1 MVQKLTASLDGRTFD
16 LVSLTEV
23 PEVIALLEQKR
34 FDLVVV
40 DASLETAEV
49 VCRSVSQ
56 LGCAPVVLI
65 LKKKQANWKELESLN
80 VDGYLL
86 EGVGGAELAARLQA
100 VVRRRSSAE

>member
-1 MVQKLTASLDGRTFD
+1 MIQKLTASLDEKRFD
-16 LVSLTEV
+16 LVSPAEV

-40 DASLETAEV
+40 DASMETAEV
-49 VCRSVSQ
+49 VCRSVNQ

-86 EGVGGAELAARLQA
+86 DGVGGAELAARLETM
-100 VVRRRSSAE
+100 VRRRSSAK